1 MNIYWKDWYWSW
13 SSNTLATWCN
23 ELDHWKRPWC
33 WGRLKGGGDAGDR
46 GWDVND
52 IINAMD
58 MSLSKLWEIV
68 KDREAW
74 CAVLQSMG
82 SQRVR
87 HDWATELNWTELN
100 WHLHVAFYIPV
111 YTILSNTPV
120 FQRNSP
126 AFVFRLFT
134 CLLLPSTVISSLRWQ
149 WVVHLPY
156 NVLKEFSL
164 HNSSSI
170 WEFWIRWLKGK
181 YPESL
186 PQVALRYVKMDKPNS
201 LRTRTPFLFHK
212 LGASIPRWECRLLSS
227 ISLQAGRG

>member
-33 WGRLKGGGDAGDR
+33 WGRLKGGGEAGDR

-52 IINAMD
+52 IINSMD

-87 HDWATELNWTELN
+87 HDWATELNWTELTLACGFLYPC
-100 WHLHVAFYIPV
+100 LHNTFQYSSFPKKLPCFCFQAFYMSIV
-111 YTILSNTPV
+111 TLNRNLQLEMAVGCSFALQCFKGILS
-120 FQRNSP
+120 
-126 AFVFRLFT
+126 A
-134 CLLLPSTVISSLRWQ
+134 
-149 WVVHLPY
+149 
-156 NVLKEFSL
+156 
-164 HNSSSI
+164 
-170 WEFWIRWLKGK
+170 
-181 YPESL
+181 
-186 PQVALRYVKMDKPNS
+186 
-201 LRTRTPFLFHK
+201 
-212 LGASIPRWECRLLSS
+212 
-227 ISLQAGRG
+227 